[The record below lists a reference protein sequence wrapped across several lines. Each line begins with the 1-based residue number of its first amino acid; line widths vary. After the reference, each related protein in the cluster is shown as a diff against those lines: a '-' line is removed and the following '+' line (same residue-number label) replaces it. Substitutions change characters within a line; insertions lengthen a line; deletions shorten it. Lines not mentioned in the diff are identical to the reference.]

1 MTDQAFL
8 RRNSKMNFQTTKI
21 PDLGGAAK
29 QTNRSI
35 TYSGDAAQVS
45 QTALADAL
53 QIPSMGSI
61 IAFCST

>member
-1 MTDQAFL
+1 VPQ
-8 RRNSKMNFQTTKI
+8 N
-21 PDLGGAAK
+21 K
-29 QTNRSI
+29 QTASL

-53 QIPSMGSI
+53 QIPSTGSI